1 MRRRRMILALAVVA
15 MPAVLLAA
23 DNRVGTWKYNEAK
36 SKFDPGPAP
45 YKTRNVKV
53 EAAGD
58 GIKVAVD
65 GVGADGKAQA
75 YSYTAQYDGKDYP
88 VTGSPPFDAVAYKKI
103 DDNTVEGT
111 NKKAGQV
118 VSTVSIVVAK
128 DGKTM
133 SVTTKGKNEKGPFNN
148 VAVYDRQ

>member
-1 MRRRRMILALAVVA
+1 MKRRMMFVALAV
-15 MPAVLLAA
+15 AVLPAGLQAA

-36 SKFDPGPAP
+36 SKFDPGPSP
-45 YKTRNVKV
+45 YKSRNVKV

-75 YSYTAQYDGKDYP
+75 YTYTAQYDGKDYP
-88 VTGSPPFDAVAYKKI
+88 VTGSPLFDAVAYKKI
-103 DDNTVEGT
+103 DDNAVEGT

-133 SVTTKGKNEKGPFNN
+133 SVTTKGKNDKGPFNN